1 MSKSKL
7 HEVGP
12 LACTTSRKI
21 SGLVFK
27 SIPPKTTISR
37 LSSGLGNTPGALIP
51 SRAWFKTVDR
61 VWTGYPQRARDG
73 WNRLGRRRHKRGYW
87 VHMSYYLKLK
97 WLHFLTDYDPPY
109 PENLEP
115 KP

>member
-7 HEVGP
+7 HEIGP

-27 SIPPKTTISR
+27 SIGPKTTVSTLR
-37 LSSGLGNTPGALIP
+37 AGHGSVPRALIP
-51 SRAWFKTVDR
+51 SREWFKTVDR
-61 VWTGYPQRARDG
+61 VWTNYPQWARDG

-87 VHMSYYLKLK
+87 AHMSYYLNLK
-97 WLHFLTDYDPPY
+97 WIHWITVYDPDY